1 MNNSNNLMTI
11 QEVANYLKLKKKNI
25 YSKVEKKEIPFYRIG
40 KLIRFKKDDVDHWL
54 ESCRSNKEVEE
65 RKHKTKTNRK
75 YSSFIHN
82 NHIDKITRKIIDG
95 ETTKYYHNNH
105 GKSDLIKAQ
114 EKGE

>member
-1 MNNSNNLMTI
+1 MGTLLLNIKQISEYLNIKQKTI
-11 QEVANYLKLKKKNI
+11 YK
-25 YSKVEKKEIPFYRIG
+25 KVEKGEIPYYKIG
-40 KLIRFKKDDVDHWL
+40 SLVRFKKEEIDHWL
-54 ESCRSNKEVEE
+54 ESFRNGKEREE
-65 RKHKTKTNRK
+65 NNSSKKIRRKKLSHL
-75 YSSFIHN
+75 HN